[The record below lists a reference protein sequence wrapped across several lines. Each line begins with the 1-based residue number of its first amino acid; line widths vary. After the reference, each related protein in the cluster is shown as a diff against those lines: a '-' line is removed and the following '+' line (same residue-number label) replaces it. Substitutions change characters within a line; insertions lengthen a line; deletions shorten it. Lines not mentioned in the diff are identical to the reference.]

1 MKHDMLI
8 AEKWNNYKLLLL
20 SIIVGLIV
28 GLIGSVFRLIL
39 SYVEHLHTDFFTN
52 PERYENYTWVW
63 MLLLTIISIYLSLIL
78 VRTFAKEAAG
88 SGIQEIEGALDE
100 KRPIRWKRIIPVKF
114 VASLFS
120 LSSGLLLGREGP
132 TVQIGASVGKM
143 IKDIF
148 KQSDEE
154 NNPLISAGSAAG
166 LASAFNAPLSG
177 VMFVIEEMHGHFKFN
192 FYSVASIMLGA
203 ATADLIVRLL
213 VGANVVIDM
222 TIFSFSKLEGLWLFV
237 LLGGI
242 FGLIGY
248 VFNKLLVRTLI
259 FLKKMK
265 IKAIWIAIVLGV
277 IIVGI
282 GLFYPSF
289 IGTDYTIIYHVFD
302 KNFSI
307 KFLIL
312 MFVVR
317 MILSIVSYG
326 SGVPGGIF
334 APMLILG
341 IIVGMVFGLLGQIIF
356 PNLVDQPIV
365 FAIAGMAAIFAST
378 VKAPI
383 TGLMLSVEMTA
394 NYELILP
401 LIITTVFASV
411 SASVLGNK
419 PIYSVLLELTLK
431 EAKQKGE

>member
-1 MKHDMLI
+1 MLN
-8 AEKWNNYKLLLL
+8 KDSKNNYKLLFF
-20 SIIVGLIV
+20 STIVGLMV

-39 SYVEHLHTDFFTN
+39 SYVERLRSEFFTN
-52 PERYENYTWVW
+52 PDRFEHYTWIWV
-63 MLLLTIISIYLSLIL
+63 LLLTIIAIFLSLVL
-78 VRTFAKEAAG
+78 VRSFAKEAAG

-100 KRPIRWKRIIPVKF
+100 KRPIRWKRIIPIKF
-114 VASLFS
+114 LSSIFS
-120 LSSGLLLGREGP
+120 LGSGLLLGREGP

-143 IKDIF
+143 TKDIF

-192 FYSVASIMLGA
+192 FFSVASIMLGA

-213 VGANVVIDM
+213 VGANVVINM
-222 TIFSFSKLEGLWLFV
+222 TVFSFSKLEGLWLFV
-237 LLGGI
+237 LLGII

-248 VFNKLLVRTLI
+248 VFNKLLVNTLV
-259 FLKKMK
+259 FVKKINM
-265 IKAIWIAIVLGV
+265 KAITIAIILGV
-277 IIVGI
+277 TVVGI
-282 GLFYPSF
+282 GLFFPALV
-289 IGTDYTIIYHVFD
+289 GTDYSIIYQIFD

-307 KFLIL
+307 KFLIF
-312 MFVVR
+312 MFAIR

-341 IIVGMVFGLLGQIIF
+341 IIIGMIFGEISQNFF
-356 PNLVDQPIV
+356 PHLVNQPVV
-365 FAIAGMAAIFAST
+365 FAVAGMAAIFAST

-411 SASVLGNK
+411 STSLLGNK

-431 EAKQKGE
+431 EK